1 VCSKQFPSALF
12 LISILRAGDA
22 WAGYGAVAL
31 PCGDGTYVIVES
43 CISAGPSDDEEE
55 ILAELQPVALQRG
68 YGPSLLALFQAL
80 VVTP

>member
-1 VCSKQFPSALF
+1 MSNKQFPSALF

-43 CISAGPSDDEEE
+43 CNSAGPAVDAET
-55 ILAELQPVALQRG
+55 ILAELQPVAHKRG
-68 YGPSLLALFQAL
+68 YGPSDV
-80 VVTP
+80 VVTRH